1 MKLKPILAFAACLSV
16 LPAAPSLAGKA
27 DDTLNVGFRVQLQGL
42 DAYYAPG
49 REGLLLSF
57 WAYDALVYRDPKTLD
72 FKPLLATAWRQVDD
86 RTLEFDIRQGVK
98 FHDGTVLTADD
109 VTYTINFAV
118 RPESKVFNQ
127 FFIAWIEGAKTVGPN
142 KVQIRSKA
150 VAPMALQYL
159 TGLPIYPAKY
169 YEQVGKEGM
178 STKPIGTGP
187 YIARPLSN
195 NSFEFKRNPDY
206 FADSPKGKPPIERMV
221 YKTIPDVSTQ
231 VAELLTGGLDWAY
244 HVPNDQAEQLKTN
257 PKLKVVGGESYRVA
271 YLTMDA
277 AGKSNPNTPMKDVR
291 VRRAISHAID
301 RDAIA
306 KNLVGEASRVIHS
319 ACYPKQFGCIEDVP
333 RYAYDPAKAKAL
345 LAEAGFA
352 DGFTVEMFGY
362 RSRQVAEAI
371 IGNLRAVGIRGN
383 LNWLQYAAVVEK
395 RRSNQAGMIVD
406 DWGSASFNDVA
417 AIIPVFFNSGV
428 DDYAMDAELSKWV
441 ETGGTSIDPKLREEV
456 YAKALKRIAEQ
467 AYWVPLHTMPINYV
481 FSADLD
487 LAVPSDE
494 IPEFFR
500 ARWK

>member
-1 MKLKPILAFAACLSV
+1 MLAVVAGLLA

-27 DDTLNVGFRVQLQGL
+27 DDTLNVGFRLQLQGL

-57 WAYDALVYRDPKTLD
+57 WAYDALVYRDPKTLE
-72 FKPLLATAWRQVDD
+72 FKPLLSTGWRQVDD
-86 RTLEFDIRQGVK
+86 RTLEFDIREGVK

-127 FFIAWIEGAKTVGPN
+127 FFIAWIEGAKTVAAN
-142 KVQIRSKA
+142 KVQITAKA

-169 YEQVGKEGM
+169 YQQVGKEGM
-178 STKPIGTGP
+178 AAKPVGTGP
-187 YIARPLSN
+187 YIARALPN

-206 FADSPKGKPPIERMV
+206 FADSPKGKPPIGRMV

-257 PKLKVVGGESYRVA
+257 PRLKVVNEESYRVA
-271 YLTMDA
+271 YLTLDA
-277 AGKSNPNTPMKDVR
+277 AGKSNPSTPMRDVR

-301 RDAIA
+301 REAIA
-306 KNLVGEASRVIHS
+306 KNLVGGASRVIHS
-319 ACYPKQFGCIEDVP
+319 ACYPKQFGCIDDVM
-333 RYAYDPAKAKAL
+333 RFAYDPAKAKAL
-345 LAEAGFA
+345 LAEAGYA
-352 DGFTVEMFGY
+352 DGFAVEIYGY
-362 RSRQVAEAI
+362 RSRQIAEAI

-383 LNWLQYAAVVEK
+383 LNWLQYPAVVEK
-395 RRSNQAGMIVD
+395 RRSNQAPMIVD

-417 AIIPVFFNSGV
+417 AIVPVFFNGGI
-428 DDYAMDAELSKWV
+428 DDYSMDAEVTKLV
-441 ETGGTSIDPKLREEV
+441 DTGGTSLDPKLRAEV
-456 YAKALKRIAEQ
+456 YAKALQRIAEQ
-467 AYWVPLHTMPINYV
+467 AFWVPLHTMPINYV

-487 LAVPSDE
+487 MAVPSDE